1 MTLPY
6 RKAVIGDVSKSN
18 SGALVLYLHGGS
30 KKGDDNEAQ
39 MDEPGI
45 SDIANYLSSNNI
57 PAIMIVPQCPRT
69 MSWGSQMNKVL
80 KELFD
85 KLIQEGIIDTSRIY
99 AFGGSMGGTGVWNL
113 VSAYPR
119 LFTAAMPVAA
129 NPSKAEVENVL
140 PTAVYTVMGTADV
153 MMSVDT
159 ANDFITALQ
168 NAGGTAR
175 IDVEE
180 GWDHATTCTDS
191 YTPPRL
197 TWVFSQSK

>member
-69 MSWGSQMNKVL
+69 MSW
-80 KELFD
+80 
-85 KLIQEGIIDTSRIY
+85 
-99 AFGGSMGGTGVWNL
+99 
-113 VSAYPR
+113 
-119 LFTAAMPVAA
+119 
-129 NPSKAEVENVL
+129 
-140 PTAVYTVMGTADV
+140 AV
-153 MMSVDT
+153 
-159 ANDFITALQ
+159 
-168 NAGGTAR
+168 R
-175 IDVEE
+175 
-180 GWDHATTCTDS
+180 
-191 YTPPRL
+191 
-197 TWVFSQSK
+197 